1 MCLGNKINKILL
13 CSIQSITIKFSSR
26 KISSAPV
33 ALEATRQAAKHGRG
47 AVKPRRAWSTPDQV
61 ECIGSSNNVENIIPI
76 KYESS
81 VNESSTDLS
90 TPEPQRPTKSQ
101 LKHPTL
107 HIHSIS
113 YPTWPSLS
121 DTDPAIELIRSIKEE
136 LKKFEPKVS

>member
-1 MCLGNKINKILL
+1 
-13 CSIQSITIKFSSR
+13 
-26 KISSAPV
+26 
-33 ALEATRQAAKHGRG
+33 
-47 AVKPRRAWSTPDQV
+47 V
-61 ECIGSSNNVENIIPI
+61 ERIGSSNYVEHIIPN
-76 KYESS
+76 KNYESS
-81 VNESSTDLS
+81 ANESANGQS

-136 LKKFEPKVS
+136 LKKFDPKVS